1 MPLLWS
7 RVYTQVLMPYPKKI
21 LIIGPAWIGDM
32 IMSQSLF
39 KQLQQKN
46 PDCVIDVVAPAAT
59 YPLLQYMPEIRQG
72 FCLSLKHKQ
81 FGFWQRLKL
90 AKSLRGQH
98 YDEAI
103 VLPNSWKSALLPFL
117 AGIQCRRGWH
127 GESRYIL
134 LNDRQRLNKQGL
146 RLQVQ
151 RFLAL
156 SDQFT
161 GNTQQNWQLT
171 LEELSKANLFPH
183 MIVSAKRQSAVVDK
197 FKLPTDKKIIA
208 LCPGAAYGNS
218 KKWPA
223 EYFATVASTKVKE
236 GYQIYLLGALTDKD
250 TAAIIQNQCHH
261 NCINLVGK
269 TSLSEAIDI
278 ISLTQAVV
286 TNDSGLM
293 HIACAL
299 ALPVVALFGSSSPTF
314 TPPLSPFAQILSIN
328 ISCSPC
334 FQREC
339 PLGHHRCMRDLLPN
353 SVIKTLDNVLSQQK
367 IDKETIS
374 APREQVMEN

>member
-1 MPLLWS
+1 
-7 RVYTQVLMPYPKKI
+7 MPYPKKI